1 MVGQNGHEDSTPAY
15 VTTLRDVFREA
26 RRVPAEPGYRVAEV
40 VEERRCHVL
49 ADAEADRDARC
60 TAMSDAVP
68 VRL

>member
-1 MVGQNGHEDSTPAY
+1 
-15 VTTLRDVFREA
+15 VFLEA
-26 RRVPAEPGYRVAEV
+26 RRVLAELGYRVAEV